1 MASKAIP
8 TGIQW
13 RKSSYSSDQGGEC
26 VECAPVGDLA
36 WRKSTYSGD
45 QGGECVECAPVGD
58 LAWRK
63 STYSGDQGGECVE
76 IAEAPA
82 TVAVRDS
89 KKTTGPMLT
98 FQPAAFST
106 FVDWTS
112 ATAAE

>member
-26 VECAPVGDLA
+26 VE
-36 WRKSTYSGD
+36 
-45 QGGECVECAPVGD
+45 
-58 LAWRK
+58 
-63 STYSGDQGGECVE
+63 

-82 TVAVRDS
+82 TIAVRDS
-89 KKTTGPMLT
+89 KKTTGPVLT
-98 FQPAAFST
+98 FQPAVFST
-106 FVDWTS
+106 FVGWTS